1 MGPPTIPKRPMAAL
15 RIPGT
20 YFIRNTRPKLTTP
33 KKRETSLEMIVFLAS
48 EMSRLQPSW
57 SRSVMQTADR
67 LLRPLLTVLRAPLQ
81 PSSSHNHHHHPDPP

>member
-1 MGPPTIPKRPMAAL
+1 MGPPTIPNRPMAAL

-20 YFIRNTRPKLTTP
+20 YFIRNTRPKLSTP
-33 KKRETSLEMIVFLAS
+33 KKRETSFEMIVFLAS

-81 PSSSHNHHHHPDPP
+81 HSSCHPGPQ